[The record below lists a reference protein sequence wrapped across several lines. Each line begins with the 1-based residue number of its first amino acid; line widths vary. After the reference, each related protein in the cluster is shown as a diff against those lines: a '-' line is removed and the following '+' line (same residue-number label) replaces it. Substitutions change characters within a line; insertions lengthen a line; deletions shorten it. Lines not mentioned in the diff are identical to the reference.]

1 MTGPNLAAM
10 AWRNLWRHRRRTVLT
25 LASMAFGMTLAVLFT
40 GIGDEG
46 YARMIE
52 LAAKMD
58 GGHVTVQHP
67 EMLDTPSLKHTVMDT
82 TALANTARADPQV
95 SRVVTRINGQVLLAT
110 ARQSKGAAFIAFDPK
125 AEDPAT
131 FSLLEALHEG
141 EMFASSQDKGII
153 LGERL
158 ADHLGVKLGK
168 KVVLTLTDKQG
179 EIVSSLARVT
189 GILRTGAPTID
200 ASLCLLPLDR
210 VRQTLGYGPD
220 EATQVAIFLPD
231 HRNTATV
238 ADRLATTVAGR
249 AVALPWYE
257 AKAELAG
264 FIAMKVNSTLFMEV
278 LIMLLVAAGI
288 FNQIFVSVME
298 RSREFGIMMAIGFSP
313 GRLFRL
319 VMWESLWLAIVGVG
333 VGAAI
338 TSVPYYLGH
347 TRGIDMTAMVG
358 GAGKKAEVAGVAL
371 EPIWRIAI
379 YPENAVYILVAV
391 VGATLLSGLYPAW
404 RSGRIVPV
412 ESIKLV

>member
-1 MTGPNLAAM
+1 M
-10 AWRNLWRHRRRTVLT
+10 AWRNLWRNRRRTILT
-25 LASMAFGMTLAVLFT
+25 LASMTFGLMLAVLFT

-46 YARMIE
+46 YGKMIE

-67 EMLDTPSLKHTVMDT
+67 KTLDTPSLKRTVMGT
-82 TALANTARADPQV
+82 TALADTARADPQV

-110 ARQSKGAAFIAFDPK
+110 ARQSKGAAFIAYDPK
-125 AEDPAT
+125 AEDLAT
-131 FSLLEALHEG
+131 LSLLEALHEG
-141 EMFASSQDKGII
+141 KWFETSQDKGII
-153 LGERL
+153 LGLRL
-158 ADHLGVKLGK
+158 ADHLGAKLGK

-189 GILRTGAPTID
+189 GIIRTGAPTID

-210 VRQTLGYGPD
+210 LRKTLGYAED
-220 EATQVAIFLPD
+220 EATQVAVFVPD
-231 HRNTATV
+231 HRKSAVV
-238 ADRLATTVAGR
+238 AARLATAVEGK

-288 FNQIFVSVME
+288 FNQLFVSVME
-298 RSREFGIMMAIGFSP
+298 RAREFGIMMAIGFSP

-319 VMWESLWLAIVGVG
+319 VMWESLWLAIVGVV
-333 VGAAI
+333 VGAAL
-338 TSVPYYLGH
+338 TSVPYYLGN

-358 GAGKKAEVAGVAL
+358 GEGGKAEVAGVAL

-379 YPENAVYILVAV
+379 YPEHAVYILVAV

-404 RSGRIVPV
+404 RAGRVVPV